1 MTKVIL
7 ILIFISNLMYASSV
21 TAQYDV
27 DFSVVGTIAKASM
40 NKVVEGDDYVITL
53 EAHAIG
59 IAAEMTK
66 DRSETYISQGSVVGS
81 EFIPDVL
88 VVKRKTKDKEK
99 YTIFKFDHK
108 NKVVQK
114 DSSEVERV
122 CDKSIDVISMRII
135 STEKEEFSFSSVK
148 NDIYARND
156 IVSLL
161 FNSRYYIGT
170 MSVGERKKLRAV
182 GIKTDEGE
190 LMISLPARGAVI
202 DNIDKTGVSKNDLF
216 GIAIN
221 KDYFENGKGEL
232 VVKLDPDGF
241 PSRAVMNDVALYGD
255 VVGKRVYT
263 ELVSN

>member
-1 MTKVIL
+1 MKKVVFIL
-7 ILIFISNLMYASSV
+7 ILMTNLIYASSV
-21 TAQYDV
+21 TAKYDV

-40 NKVVEGDDYVITL
+40 TKVQEGDNYVITL
-53 EAHAIG
+53 HAHAIG

-66 DRSETYISQGSVVGS
+66 DRTETYISQGSVVGS
-81 EFIPDVL
+81 EYIPDVL
-88 VVKRKTKDKEK
+88 VVKRKTNDKEK

-114 DSSEVERV
+114 DSSEVKRV
-122 CDKSIDVISMRII
+122 SDTSFDVISMRII

-156 IVSLL
+156 IVSLF
-161 FNSRYYIGT
+161 FNSRYYIDS

-190 LMISLPARGAVI
+190 LMISLPTRGAVI
-202 DNIDKTGVSKNDLF
+202 DNIDKTGASKNELF

-232 VVKLDPDGF
+232 LVRLDPDGF

-255 VVGKRVYT
+255 VVAKRRYT
-263 ELVSN
+263 SLASN